1 MAMSLDPVGG
11 GGRKRIGPR
20 FRARAEINV
29 TPFVDVMLV
38 LLIVFMVTAPLLTIG
53 ELVELP
59 QTTSDSLPADQE
71 PLAVIVRADG
81 VVFIQ
86 ETEIARE
93 ELVAKLRAV
102 AQSGNKSFEDRIYV
116 YGDDSAAYGEV
127 VSVMAL
133 IRDAGFPNLALVTDP
148 VSPSDE
154 D

>member
-1 MAMSLDPVGG
+1 MALSLDPVGG
-11 GGRKRIGPR
+11 TGRKRIGPR
-20 FRARAEINV
+20 FRPRAEINV

-38 LLIVFMVTAPLLTIG
+38 LLVVFMVTAPLLTVG

-59 QTTSDSLPADQE
+59 QTSSDSLPADQE

-81 VVFIQ
+81 VVMIQ

-102 AQSGNKSFEDRIYV
+102 ASAGNKSFDDRIYI

-148 VSPSDE
+148 ASQTDAP
-154 D
+154 